1 MTDLEV
7 LIQCTEEMF
16 DGLGIYATK
25 EQKAK
30 IAGWVNL
37 LVQMSCKLQ
46 QEKLIQYIQTGLQEL
61 DKPAEN

>member
-46 QEKLIQYIQTGLQEL
+46 TERILQKIEESNDL
-61 DKPAEN
+61 ETPAEN